1 MKHLFIDDHE
11 VESIHNLARKLHQP
25 EKFHANA
32 VVRPEYRWENQMIRM
47 GGSVAWDPEDRLFKL
62 IYLGT
67 AAAPVSTVG
76 SAAALKLHPAG
87 DAGAAKSFSC
97 YATST
102 DGVNWE
108 KPFLG
113 LHDYEELTWD
123 GKRIGTGNNILPSI
137 NGTLRGPI
145 YHAAESDPGRRFKGL
160 SYRSGGLYTLVSADG
175 MHWRELDLPPQPSAD
190 VSELYLDET
199 RDLFI
204 STVKHRGPYGRSFYL
219 STSEDFQSWSEQE
232 LIFHADQTDQENGFA
247 RLRKFFDDPAYLTPV
262 YNRPEEWR
270 TDIYHF
276 PVFRYED
283 LYLAMPVM
291 HHWAGKR
298 PPLYENVDSRKSVEL
313 ASSRDLRHWE
323 RVAERAPFLEL
334 SPVGDRSRY
343 DTGQIGITNGVV
355 RRNGQLWFYYAGLR
369 HRALSIADQLC
380 QGYLDS
386 SAVCMARLR
395 MDGFA
400 SLKGGSEWG
409 SVLTRPVAIDGRELH
424 LNVDSWRGQVKVE
437 VLDPEEHRPLEGYGA
452 EESIPATVD
461 SIDAVA
467 RWKGKPDLAELAGR
481 TVCLRFSI
489 LCGELYA
496 FWFGDG

>member
-1 MKHLFIDDHE
+1 MKHLFIDDYE

-47 GGSVAWDPEDRLFKL
+47 GGSVTWDPEDQLFKL
-62 IYLGT
+62 IYRGT
-67 AAAPVSTVG
+67 AAAPISTVG
-76 SAAALKLHPAG
+76 SAEALKLHPAG
-87 DAGAAKSFSC
+87 DAGAVRNFSC
-97 YATST
+97 YATSS

-113 LHDYEELTWD
+113 LYDYEELTWN
-123 GKRIGTGNNILPSI
+123 GKRIGTENNILPSI
-137 NGTLRGPI
+137 KGVLRGPI
-145 YHAAESDPGRRFKGL
+145 YDPAESDPRRRFKAL
-160 SYRSGGLYTLVSADG
+160 SYRSGGLYTQVSADCI
-175 MHWRELDLPPQPSAD
+175 HWQELDLPPQPSAD

-199 RDLFI
+199 RNLFI
-204 STVKHRGPYGRSFYL
+204 STAKHRGPYGRSFFL
-219 STSEDFQSWSEQE
+219 STSEDFHNWSEQE

-247 RLRKFFDDPAYLTPV
+247 RLRKFFDDAAYLTPV

-291 HHWAGKR
+291 HHWAGKH

-323 RVAERAPFLEL
+323 RVASRAPLLEL
-334 SPVGDRSRY
+334 SPVGDGGRY

-355 RRNGQLWFYYAGLR
+355 RRNNQLWFYYGGSR
-369 HRALSIADQLC
+369 HRGLSIADQLC
-380 QGYLDS
+380 QGYLNS

-395 MDGFA
+395 LDGFV
-400 SLKGGSEWG
+400 SLKGGTEWG
-409 SVLTRPVAIDGRELH
+409 SVLTRPVAVEDRELH

-437 VLDPEEHRPLEGYGA
+437 VLDPEEHRPLEGYSAG
-452 EESIPATVD
+452 ESIAATVD

-467 RWKGKPDLAELAGR
+467 RWKGKPDLAELVGR
-481 TVCLRFSI
+481 TVCLRFNI
-489 LCGELYA
+489 LRGELYA
-496 FWFGDG
+496 FWFRNR